1 MTRSEIPILGLAVL
15 AAVFGQTLRADSVR
29 VNAIRFWTYEEA
41 TRIAVEISGEFTYR
55 SERLHNPERIFFDI
69 RNSRPVL
76 AVKKPG
82 ITSVEDKLIKRIRIA
97 ETLPGVTRI
106 VLDLTGPAEVTA
118 SQLANPDRLII
129 ELRKGAARNRSRGAP
144 HRGRTQLAHPC
155 PGSESH
161 PRGDRSGSRWPRPG
175 NGRPQGFHRKGAGA
189 GCRPTAG
196 QAD

>member
-82 ITSVEDKLIKRIRIA
+82 ITSVEDKLVKRIRIA

-129 ELRKGAARNRSRGAP
+129 ELRKGAAPAIPAVSELPKDSPLAPAPRSASSP
-144 HRGRTQLAHPC
+144 TA
-155 PGSESH
+155 
-161 PRGDRSGSRWPRPG
+161 RSSP
-175 NGRPQGFHRKGAGA
+175 A
-189 GCRPTAG
+189 RPTC
-196 QAD
+196 